1 MDFEDVL
8 AIIVVSFFIGAPI
21 LGGVIAGIGELL
33 APKKKYENLTKELN
47 DKYEKECADLEKK
60 YVDKKFKLENVY
72 SGKEAKLKDKE
83 AKLENEYDRKY
94 MIMEQTIAETSQSQP
109 WISKFIADA
118 NYEYDLSCAKILET
132 KQRPAFKAAEEV
144 KRIGQEKRELQVLY
158 RTTKYQLDYYEQLF
172 PWLEEFREV
181 DINEAYQIA
190 HETNDS
196 QNEYDTLKNWLSPE
210 EYQKLPNAEKYQLAL
225 DRYKNKKNKSK
236 WQIGIEYERYIGYL
250 YEQKGYKVQY
260 FGALEGLNDLGR
272 DLIAENGKKLLII
285 QCKYW
290 SDTKTIHEKHI
301 FQLFGT
307 VTEYR
312 IKYKETLKRKSDVL
326 HSIDNNCT
334 YEQMNMLDS
343 QISNH
348 EKAPN
353 KNKHHN
359 PKSSFNPIG
368 VFVTST
374 CLSDTALLVAKELGI
389 EVVQNKSFDRNY
401 PCIKCNIN
409 PTTKEKIYHLPFDQ
423 QYDKIVISPKS
434 GECYASS
441 VQEAEELG
449 FRRAHRWKGNLVN
462 NQ

>member
-1 MDFEDVL
+1 MGVISVYQCMIYSNYAHIIVRIRRLIVLTTRRLLGMDFEDVL

-312 IKYKETLKRKSDVL
+312 IKYKETLKRKSDVYIL
-326 HSIDNNCT
+326 LIIT
-334 YEQMNMLDS
+334 VL
-343 QISNH
+343 
-348 EKAPN
+348 
-353 KNKHHN
+353 
-359 PKSSFNPIG
+359 
-368 VFVTST
+368 TS
-374 CLSDTALLVAKELGI
+374 
-389 EVVQNKSFDRNY
+389 R
-401 PCIKCNIN
+401 
-409 PTTKEKIYHLPFDQ
+409 
-423 QYDKIVISPKS
+423 
-434 GECYASS
+434 
-441 VQEAEELG
+441 
-449 FRRAHRWKGNLVN
+449 
-462 NQ
+462 